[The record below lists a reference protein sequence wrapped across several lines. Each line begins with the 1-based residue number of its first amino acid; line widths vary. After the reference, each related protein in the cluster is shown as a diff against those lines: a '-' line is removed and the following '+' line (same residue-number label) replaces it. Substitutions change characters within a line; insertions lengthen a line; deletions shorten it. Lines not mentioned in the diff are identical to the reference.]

1 MKSLKIKSWGLTSQ
15 IIRAAVS
22 NPLNIAG
29 GYGRKTTADDLRALC
44 CLWLYFRI
52 GNPAPAFR

>member
-15 IIRAAVS
+15 IKRAAVS

-29 GYGRKTTADDLRALC
+29 GYGRKITADDLRS
-44 CLWLYFRI
+44 LYI
-52 GNPAPAFR
+52 VYGSICELDSS